1 MTSGATEHP
10 NVRRTRAAFEAF
22 RRRDGIV
29 VGRMIDDDT
38 VWRVPGRSVMAG
50 EYRGRAEIFEFL
62 RQSSRLTAGT
72 YRADLEYVVGD
83 DGQVVAVYRATGR
96 REGRELDLDQL
107 LLFRYRGEVWDEVL
121 AVPSDLYAFDAFW
134 S

>member
-1 MTSGATEHP
+1 MD
-10 NVRRTRAAFEAF
+10 NVERTREVFDAFL
-22 RRRDGIV
+22 RKDGIV

-62 RQSSRLTAGT
+62 RKTARLTGGT
-72 YRADLEYVVGD
+72 YRAELRHVAGDDEYVI
-83 DGQVVAVYRATGR
+83 AVYRATGR
-96 REGRELDLDQL
+96 RDGRELDLDQL
-107 LLFRYRGEVWDEVL
+107 LLFRYRDEVWDEVL
-121 AVPSDLYAFDAFW
+121 AVPTDLYAFDVFW